1 MKKSLRK
8 VVAVI
13 CCLVLG
19 SSVVLPV
26 DKAFG
31 AENENDNDS
40 AYEEFLNNTECLTFE
55 QLVAMSGTSITYEVD
70 TIRDF
75 QKLSDEQLEDL
86 QVTDSDVEM
95 LRTKAAEEI
104 VLDHAANLSDSILKE
119 KGLSRQSIDNIK
131 SGNYSNLTSTDIRA
145 ASSKLAFNIA
155 NIHRTRGSAN
165 YTVHWRWDTP
175 PAVGFTDKIAAGI
188 SNYYA
193 TGGGATA
200 VLYYIDQSGAH
211 PQEDRRIGGKVKGST
226 AVFEI
231 PMTWA
236 YSSSD
241 IRVCLGGRA
250 FVPVTPTSYPEPSI
264 LQASAAYIHGLIPKG
279 LPLKVSV
286 NFAGVLSIEFDLSQG
301 LKMAEIYKNI
311 PW

>member
-119 KGLSRQSIDNIK
+119 KGLSR
-131 SGNYSNLTSTDIRA
+131 
-145 ASSKLAFNIA
+145 
-155 NIHRTRGSAN
+155 
-165 YTVHWRWDTP
+165 
-175 PAVGFTDKIAAGI
+175 
-188 SNYYA
+188 
-193 TGGGATA
+193 
-200 VLYYIDQSGAH
+200 
-211 PQEDRRIGGKVKGST
+211 
-226 AVFEI
+226 
-231 PMTWA
+231 
-236 YSSSD
+236 
-241 IRVCLGGRA
+241 
-250 FVPVTPTSYPEPSI
+250 
-264 LQASAAYIHGLIPKG
+264 
-279 LPLKVSV
+279 
-286 NFAGVLSIEFDLSQG
+286 
-301 LKMAEIYKNI
+301 
-311 PW
+311 